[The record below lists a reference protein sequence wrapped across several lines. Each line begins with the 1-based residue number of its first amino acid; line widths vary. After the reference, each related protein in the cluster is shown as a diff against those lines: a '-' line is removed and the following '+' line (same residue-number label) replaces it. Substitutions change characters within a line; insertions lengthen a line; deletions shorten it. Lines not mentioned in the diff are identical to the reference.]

1 LFHFRG
7 ESGLKILAL
16 GAHPDDIEIFMFG
29 TMAAYAAQGAELT
42 FAIAT
47 DGAKGGK
54 SDPAVLARVRREE
67 ATAAAALL
75 GAAPRFLDFPD
86 GELVA
91 DAALIGALK
100 ELIRETGPDL
110 AITHAPNDYHADH
123 RALSDGVRI
132 AASFGV
138 PVLHADTMGG
148 TGFSP
153 THYVDISAHA
163 KIKAKAIRMHQS
175 QDPERFVDGARTQNL
190 FRAGQCNGAQGS
202 LAEAFRFQPTFPFAD
217 IRALLPPAPPIR
229 KVMVSTK
236 RVG

>member
-1 LFHFRG
+1 M
-7 ESGLKILAL
+7 KILAL

-42 FAIAT
+42 FAVAT
-47 DGAKGGK
+47 DGARGGK
-54 SDPAVLARVRREE
+54 SDPVILARVRREE

-75 GAAPRFLDFPD
+75 GATPRFLDFPD

-100 ELIRETGPDL
+100 GLIREIGPDL
-110 AITHAPNDYHADH
+110 VITHAPNDYHADH

-132 AASFGV
+132 AASFSV

-153 THYVDISAHA
+153 THYIDISNHA
-163 KIKAKAIRMHQS
+163 EIKAQAIRMHQS
-175 QDPERFVDGARTQNL
+175 QDPDRFADAARTQNL
-190 FRAGQCNGAQGS
+190 FRSGQCNGEQASQ
-202 LAEAFRFQPTFPFAD
+202 AEAFRFEPIFPFGD

-229 KVMVSTK
+229 TVMVSTK
-236 RVG
+236 KVD

>member
-1 LFHFRG
+1 M
-7 ESGLKILAL
+7 KILAL

-42 FAIAT
+42 FAMAT

-54 SDPAVLARVRREE
+54 GDSDVLARVRREE
-67 ATAAAALL
+67 AAPAAALI
-75 GAAPRFLDFPD
+75 GASPHFLDFPD

-91 DAALIGALK
+91 DAALISVLKALIGEVK
-100 ELIRETGPDL
+100 PDL

-132 AASFGV
+132 AASFAV

-153 THYVDISAHA
+153 THYVDISGHSDV
-163 KIKAKAIRMHQS
+163 KAQAIRAHRS
-175 QDPERFVDGARTQNL
+175 QMPEQYVERARVQNE
-190 FRAGQCNGAQGS
+190 FRAGQCNSVPGS
-202 LAEAFRFQPTFPFAD
+202 LAEAFRFEPTFPFAD
-217 IRALLPPAPPIR
+217 IRALLPPAPPVRPVTPQTNI
-229 KVMVSTK
+229 
-236 RVG
+236 VGDAG

>member
-1 LFHFRG
+1 M
-7 ESGLKILAL
+7 KILAL

-29 TMAAYAAQGAELT
+29 TMAAYAVQGAELT

-54 SDPAVLARVRREE
+54 SDPVALAHVRREE

-75 GAAPRFLDFPD
+75 GATLRFLDFPD

-110 AITHAPNDYHADH
+110 AITHAPNDYHGDH

-132 AASFGV
+132 AASFAV
-138 PVLHADTMGG
+138 PMLHADTLGG

-163 KIKAKAIRMHQS
+163 DIKAKAIRMHQS

-190 FRAGQCNGAQGS
+190 FRSGQCNGAQGS
-202 LAEAFRFQPTFPFAD
+202 LAEAFRFEPSFPFAD
-217 IRALLPPAPPIR
+217 IRELLPPAPPIR
-229 KVMVSTK
+229 KVMVST
-236 RVG
+236 RRID

>member
-29 TMAAYAAQGAELT
+29 TLAAYAAQGAELT

-47 DGAKGGK
+47 DGAKGGQG
-54 SDPAVLARVRREE
+54 DPAVLAHVRREE

-100 ELIRETGPDL
+100 ALIRETGPDL
-110 AITHAPNDYHADH
+110 VITHAPNDYHADH
-123 RALSDGVRI
+123 RALSDGARI
-132 AASFGV
+132 AASFAV

-163 KIKAKAIRMHQS
+163 DIKAKAIRMHQS
-175 QDPERFVDGARTQNL
+175 QDPDRFVDGARTQNL
-190 FRAGQCNGAQGS
+190 FRAGQCNGAQGA
-202 LAEAFRFQPTFPFAD
+202 LAEAFRFEPTFPFAD
-217 IRALLPPAPPIR
+217 IRELLPPAPPIR

-236 RVG
+236 RVD

>member
-1 LFHFRG
+1 M
-7 ESGLKILAL
+7 KILAL

-54 SDPAVLARVRREE
+54 SDPVVLARVRRQE

-75 GAAPRFLDFPD
+75 GAALRFLDFPD

-100 ELIRETGPDL
+100 ALIRETGPDL

-163 KIKAKAIRMHQS
+163 EIKARAIRMHQS
-175 QDPERFVDGARTQNL
+175 QDPDRFVDGARMQNL

-202 LAEAFRFQPTFPFAD
+202 LAEAFRFEPTFPFAD
-217 IRALLPPAPPIR
+217 IRELLPPAPPIR

-236 RVG
+236 RVD

>member
-1 LFHFRG
+1 M
-7 ESGLKILAL
+7 KILAL

-29 TMAAYAAQGAELT
+29 TLAAYAAQGAELT
-42 FAIAT
+42 FAVAT

-91 DAALIGALK
+91 DAALIGVLK
-100 ELIRETGPDL
+100 TLIRETGPEL
-110 AITHAPNDYHADH
+110 VITHAPNDYHADH

-132 AASFGV
+132 AASFAV

-148 TGFSP
+148 TGFAP
-153 THYVDISAHA
+153 THYVDISAYRD
-163 KIKAKAIRMHQS
+163 IKSQGIRMHRS
-175 QDPERFVDGARTQNL
+175 QRPEQYVDRARIQNE
-190 FRAGQCNGAQGS
+190 FRAGQCNAVPGS
-202 LAEAFRFQPTFPFAD
+202 LAEAFRFEPTFPFAD
-217 IRALLPPAPPIR
+217 IRALLPPAPPVRPVTPQTNLI
-229 KVMVSTK
+229 
-236 RVG
+236 GEAG

>member
-1 LFHFRG
+1 M
-7 ESGLKILAL
+7 KILAL

-29 TMAAYAAQGAELT
+29 TLAAYAAQGAELT
-42 FAIAT
+42 FAVAT
-47 DGAKGGK
+47 DGSKGGK
-54 SDPAVLARVRREE
+54 SDAAVLARVRREE

-86 GELVA
+86 GGLVA

-100 ELIRETGPDL
+100 TLIGKTGPDL
-110 AITHAPNDYHADH
+110 VITHPPNDYHADH

-132 AASFGV
+132 AASFAV

-163 KIKAKAIRMHQS
+163 EIKAKAIRMHQS
-175 QDPERFVDGARTQNL
+175 QDPDRFVDIARTQNL
-190 FRAGQCNGAQGS
+190 FRSGQCNGAQGS
-202 LAEAFRFQPTFPFAD
+202 LAEAFRFEPMFPFAD
-217 IRALLPPAPPIR
+217 IRALLPPAPAIR
-229 KVMVSTK
+229 TVMVSSR
-236 RVG
+236 RVD

>member
-1 LFHFRG
+1 M
-7 ESGLKILAL
+7 KILAL

-42 FAIAT
+42 FAVAT
-47 DGAKGGK
+47 DGARGGK

-67 ATAAAALL
+67 AMAAAALL

-100 ELIRETGPDL
+100 TLIRETGPEL
-110 AITHAPNDYHADH
+110 VITHAPNDYHADH

-132 AASFGV
+132 AASFAV

-148 TGFSP
+148 TGFAP
-153 THYVDISAHA
+153 THYVDISAYRD
-163 KIKAKAIRMHQS
+163 IKSQGIRMHRS
-175 QDPERFVDGARTQNL
+175 QRPEQYVDRARIQNE
-190 FRAGQCNGAQGS
+190 FRAGQCNAVPGS
-202 LAEAFRFQPTFPFAD
+202 LAEAFRFEPTFPFAD
-217 IRALLPPAPPIR
+217 IRALLPPAPPVRPVTPQTNLI
-229 KVMVSTK
+229 
-236 RVG
+236 GEAG

>member
-1 LFHFRG
+1 M
-7 ESGLKILAL
+7 KILAL

-42 FAIAT
+42 FAVAT
-47 DGAKGGK
+47 DGARGGK
-54 SDPAVLARVRREE
+54 SDAAILARVRRAE

-86 GELVA
+86 GGLVA
-91 DAALIGALK
+91 DAALIDALK
-100 ELIRETGPDL
+100 TLIRDIEPDL
-110 AITHAPNDYHADH
+110 VITHAPNDYHADH

-163 KIKAKAIRMHQS
+163 EIKARAIRMHQS
-175 QDPERFVDGARTQNL
+175 QDPDRFVDIALTQTL
-190 FRAGQCNGAQGS
+190 FRAGQCNGAAGAQ
-202 LAEAFRFQPTFPFAD
+202 AEAFRFEPMFPFGD

-229 KVMVSTK
+229 TVMVSTR
-236 RVG
+236 RVD

>member
-1 LFHFRG
+1 M
-7 ESGLKILAL
+7 KILAL

-29 TMAAYAAQGAELT
+29 TLAAYAAQGAELT
-42 FAIAT
+42 FAVAT

-91 DAALIGALK
+91 DAALIGVLK
-100 ELIRETGPDL
+100 TLIRETGPEL
-110 AITHAPNDYHADH
+110 VITHAPNDYHAYH

-132 AASFGV
+132 AASFAV

-148 TGFSP
+148 TGFAP
-153 THYVDISAHA
+153 THYVDISAYRD
-163 KIKAKAIRMHQS
+163 IKSQGIRMHRS
-175 QDPERFVDGARTQNL
+175 QRPEQYVERARIQNE
-190 FRAGQCNGAQGS
+190 FRAGQCNAVPGS
-202 LAEAFRFQPTFPFAD
+202 LAEAFRFEPTFPFAD
-217 IRALLPPAPPIR
+217 IRALLPPAPPVRPVTPQTNLI
-229 KVMVSTK
+229 
-236 RVG
+236 GEAG

>member
-1 LFHFRG
+1 MR
-7 ESGLKILAL
+7 ILAL

-42 FAIAT
+42 FAVAT

-54 SDPAVLARVRREE
+54 SDAKVLARIRREE

-91 DAALIGALK
+91 DATLIGALK
-100 ELIRETGPDL
+100 ALVRETGPDL
-110 AITHAPNDYHADH
+110 VITHAPNDYHADH

-148 TGFSP
+148 TGFAP
-153 THYVDISAHA
+153 THYVDVSAYRD
-163 KIKAKAIRMHQS
+163 IKTQAIRAHRS
-175 QDPERFVDGARTQNL
+175 QRPEQYVDRARIQNE
-190 FRAGQCNGAQGS
+190 FRAGQCNGLPGS
-202 LAEAFRFQPTFPFAD
+202 LAEAFRFEPTFPFAD
-217 IRALLPPAPPIR
+217 IRALLPPAPPVRPVTPQTNVI
-229 KVMVSTK
+229 
-236 RVG
+236 GEAN

>member
-1 LFHFRG
+1 M
-7 ESGLKILAL
+7 KILAL

-29 TMAAYAAQGAELT
+29 TLAAYAAQGAELT

-54 SDPAVLARVRREE
+54 SDPTVLARIRREE
-67 ATAAAALL
+67 ATAAAALI
-75 GAAPRFLDFPD
+75 GATPRFLDFPD

-91 DAALIGALK
+91 DASLIGALK
-100 ELIRETGPDL
+100 ALIRETGPDL
-110 AITHAPNDYHADH
+110 VITHAPNDYHADH

-163 KIKAKAIRMHQS
+163 DIKAKAIRMHQS
-175 QDPERFVDGARTQNL
+175 QDPDRFVDGARTQNL

-202 LAEAFRFQPTFPFAD
+202 LAEAFRFEPTFPFAD

-236 RVG
+236 RVD

>member
-1 LFHFRG
+1 M
-7 ESGLKILAL
+7 KILAL

-29 TMAAYAAQGAELT
+29 TLAAYAAQGAELT
-42 FAIAT
+42 FAVAT

-91 DAALIGALK
+91 DAALIGVLK
-100 ELIRETGPDL
+100 TLIRETGPEL
-110 AITHAPNDYHADH
+110 VITHAPNDYHADH

-132 AASFGV
+132 AASFAV

-148 TGFSP
+148 TGFAP
-153 THYVDISAHA
+153 THYVDISAYRD
-163 KIKAKAIRMHQS
+163 IKSQGIRMHRS
-175 QDPERFVDGARTQNL
+175 QRPEQYVERARIQNE
-190 FRAGQCNGAQGS
+190 FRAGQCNAVPGS
-202 LAEAFRFQPTFPFAD
+202 MAEAFRFEPTFPFAD
-217 IRALLPPAPPIR
+217 IRALLPPAPPVRPVTPQTNLI
-229 KVMVSTK
+229 
-236 RVG
+236 GEAG